1 MLECPLQAERR
12 AETPPRPEDFMAA
25 RLTTYVVV
33 GIVAATLIAGLIVGA
48 QRDDSD
54 GPVDLIVFNAKVYTA
69 DASGTTAEAVAIRGN
84 QILRVGSNREINRL
98 RRPRTVLLD
107 ALGAAVLPG
116 FNDANV
122 EFISGGLGL
131 DAIDLV
137 EAMDVDEIQARIR
150 TWADANPDRTWVV
163 GRGWS
168 AESFQSGGPTRVLL
182 DAAVPNRPAYV
193 LSNDG
198 RSAWVNTRALRL
210 AGITRKTSNPA
221 GGVIVKDARTGEP
234 TGVLKGAAV
243 ALAGRLVPRPTHDE
257 RARALRAAIVE
268 AHRNGITS
276 VQDAAAGAEDLALY
290 EEARRAGDLKV
301 RVYASMALEGA
312 PTEREIEALDAV
324 SSEYPDDPMFKA
336 GSVRIALDGPI
347 ESCEAAMLEPCNS
360 TPGVPARDPAVSA
373 DDLNRTA
380 RLLDA
385 RGWQITATAT
395 GDRAARMALDAY
407 EHAVRSNPRPQHE
420 RRNRLEHAAFIADA
434 DLPRLA
440 RLNVIAS
447 FEPLQAAP
455 IQARIDALMRSVG
468 SERSS
473 RAWPYASIAAA
484 AGPVAFGTGWPA
496 APMNPMA
503 AIHIAVNRTTVEG
516 LPEGGWNPAERLP
529 LKRAIDA
536 FTSGPAYASFD
547 EQRKGSLKVGM
558 LADLVVLSTD
568 IFDGPPSRLA
578 STTVAVTIFDG
589 KIVYRHSAK
598 STN

>member
-1 MLECPLQAERR
+1 
-12 AETPPRPEDFMAA
+12 MAV

-54 GPVDLIVFNAKVYTA
+54 GPVDLIVFNAVVYTA

-98 RRPRTVLLD
+98 RRPRTILLD
-107 ALGAAVLPG
+107 ALGGAVLPG

-131 DAIDLV
+131 DAIDLID
-137 EAMDVDEIQARIR
+137 AADAAEIEARIR

-163 GRGWS
+163 GRGWA
-168 AESFQSGGPTRVLL
+168 AELFPSGGPTRLAL
-182 DAAVPNRPAYV
+182 DTAVPNRPAYLV
-193 LSNDG
+193 SNDG
-198 RSAWVNTRALRL
+198 RAVWVNSNALRL
-210 AGITRKTSNPA
+210 ARITRKTPNPP

-243 ALAGRLVPRPTHDE
+243 ALAARLVPRPTHDE
-257 RARALRAAIVE
+257 RARALRAAVAE

-276 VQDAAAGAEDLALY
+276 VQDAAGADDLALY
-290 EEARRAGDLKV
+290 EEARRAGGLNV
-301 RVYASMALEGA
+301 RVYAAVPLGGA
-312 PTEREIEALDAV
+312 RTEHDIEMLDAL
-324 SSEYPDDPMFKA
+324 SSKYPDDPMFKA
-336 GSVRIALDGPI
+336 GSVRIALDGSI
-347 ESCEAAMLEPCNS
+347 ESCEAAMLEPCGGS
-360 TPGVPARDPAVSA
+360 PDVPAGDTALSA
-373 DDLNRTA
+373 DDLNRIA

-385 RGWQITATAT
+385 RGWQITTAAT
-395 GDRAARMALDAY
+395 GDRAARMTLDAY
-407 EHAVRSNPRPQHE
+407 EHAVRSNPRPQRE
-420 RRNRLEHAAFIADA
+420 RRHRLEHAAFIADS
-434 DLPRLA
+434 DLPRLS

-447 FEPLQAAP
+447 VQPLAAAP
-455 IQARIDALMRSVG
+455 EQARIDALMRTVG
-468 SERSS
+468 SERSA

-484 AGPVAFGTGWPA
+484 ARPLALGTGWPA
-496 APMNPMA
+496 APLNPMA
-503 AIHIAVNRTTVEG
+503 AIHLAVNRTTFDG

-529 LKRAIDA
+529 LKRAIQA

-547 EQRKGSLKVGM
+547 EQRKGSLTVGM
-558 LADLVVLSTD
+558 LADLVVLSAD
-568 IFDGPPSRLA
+568 IFGAPPSRLA

-589 KIVYRHSAK
+589 KIVYRRNAR